1 MAQSNSNESNV
12 RGIPSFWQ
20 NHTVDPPIPW
30 EEWSD
35 LFQLAII
42 AKENIDIENLLNPS
56 ERYHPLPPTLE
67 NPPENESDAQKTS
80 RIERNIREQ
89 KRFDDEEMAS
99 IKSETKKFNGMRLE
113 EEDKK
118 LRSILYLALGYE
130 GKKIFGQKF
139 TRVKILQISFK
150 EFWENLSVAF
160 VRKTNITFERHKLL
174 NRKQR
179 DRESLEQFWG
189 ALAEMAKR
197 CNIPTGE
204 DEWIRDIFINNMKN
218 SNIQRKLLTETL
230 PPLEALNVALID
242 EKGITNHIKMTSTF
256 KSNGYSSNKSFNH
269 FNVKREATLN
279 IERTNTCMKCGGNFT
294 KGHLAVCPAK
304 DTTCKTCKYRGHFTR
319 LCKSRRKN
327 VNIVDSQIVY
337 NTDHNY
343 PSEQPDVHIDHAN
356 RECCG
361 VINAWSESGQ
371 SDNDDYSVLNV
382 TTIYDDQGKEL
393 KKLLNIGLGNENQ
406 VILNIQVDSA
416 SPVSFLK
423 QNVLHEL
430 KLRDPYAK
438 IYPVD
443 KATKEL
449 YCGFTNNAINITGE
463 VIVPIFSIGWSHKE
477 CHFFLTQGHE
487 RNILGNNNLP
497 KVGIEISQK
506 QFTTLTNKRTCK
518 SINSVTSLHRDN
530 EIEMI
535 SKTFKQLFLRI
546 GKIKNQTKITH
557 FHEPLKP
564 IQLKGRRV
572 PLHLLDSVKSELYR
586 FKSEGHIKKLENCDE
601 DRFISPIVITCKK
614 DKSIKLALDSKFI
627 NKLIYKNKYQMP
639 NIHELV
645 DNVAAQISENS
656 AGEVSFTNLDL
667 KNAYSQLSLDNFTS
681 SQCNFSLVGGD
692 ITGTYQFLTGFYGLG
707 DMPNEF
713 QRVMDSTLGNIP
725 FTNCYLDDILVASKG
740 SFNDHKKIVYKILST
755 LDSYIFAV
763 KWSKC
768 KFFQKEIEWLGFK
781 ISKTGIAPLFDKT
794 KAIKDIPIP
803 KNLKELRSFFGSTN
817 QYIKFVPNLAS
828 LGSPLRPL
836 LNKKS
841 IFLWN
846 EDHSKAFDKIKSEMN
861 TENTHFDV
869 KKST

>member
-1 MAQSNSNESNV
+1 MNGFE
-12 RGIPSFWQ
+12 IFFF
-20 NHTVDPPIPW
+20 NH
-30 EEWSD
+30 
-35 LFQLAII
+35 
-42 AKENIDIENLLNPS
+42 
-56 ERYHPLPPTLE
+56 
-67 NPPENESDAQKTS
+67 
-80 RIERNIREQ
+80 
-89 KRFDDEEMAS
+89 
-99 IKSETKKFNGMRLE
+99 
-113 EEDKK
+113 
-118 LRSILYLALGYE
+118 
-130 GKKIFGQKF
+130 
-139 TRVKILQISFK
+139 
-150 EFWENLSVAF
+150 
-160 VRKTNITFERHKLL
+160 
-174 NRKQR
+174 
-179 DRESLEQFWG
+179 
-189 ALAEMAKR
+189 
-197 CNIPTGE
+197 
-204 DEWIRDIFINNMKN
+204 MKN
-218 SNIQRKLLTETL
+218 SDIQRKLLTESL
-230 PPLEALNVALID
+230 PPLKALNVALID

-269 FNVKREATLN
+269 FNVKRDPTLN

-304 DTTCKTCKYRGHFTR
+304 DTTCTTCKYRGHFTK

-327 VNIVDSQIVY
+327 VNIVDSQIVN

-343 PSEQPDVHIDHAN
+343 SSDQPDVHIDHAN

-382 TTIYDDQGKEL
+382 TTIYDDHGKEL
-393 KKLLNIGLGNENQ
+393 EKLLNIGL
-406 VILNIQVDSA
+406 A
-416 SPVSFLK
+416 SPASFLK

-430 KLRDPYAK
+430 KLRDPFVK

-449 YCGFTNNAINITGE
+449 YCGFTNNAIKITGK
-463 VIVPIFSIGWSHKE
+463 VIVPIFSNGWSHKE

-487 RNILGNNNLP
+487 RNILGNDNLP
-497 KVGIEISQK
+497 KVGIEVSQK
-506 QFTTLTNKRTCK
+506 QYTTLTNKRTCK
-518 SINSVTSLHRDN
+518 SINSVTSFDIDN

-586 FKSEGHIKKLENCDE
+586 LKSEGHIKKLENCDY
-601 DRFISPIVITCKK
+601 ITCKK

-627 NKLIYKNKYQMP
+627 NKQIYKNKYQMP

-645 DNVAAQISENS
+645 DNVAAQISNNS
-656 AGEVSFTNLDL
+656 AGEVWFTNLDL
-667 KNAYSQLSLDNFTS
+667 KNAYSQLSLDNFAS

-692 ITGTYQFLTGFYGLG
+692 ITSTYQFLTGFYGLG

-713 QRVMDSTLGNIP
+713 QRVMDSTLGKIP

-740 SFNDHKKIVYKILST
+740 SFNDHKKKIVYKILST
-755 LDSYIFAV
+755 LDSYNFAV

-768 KFFQKEIEWLGFK
+768 KFFQKKIEWLGFK
-781 ISKTGIAPLFDKT
+781 ISKSGIAPLFDKT

-846 EDHSKAFDKIKSEMN
+846 EDHSKAFDKIKSEIVN
-861 TENTHFDV
+861 LTENTHFDV
-869 KKST
+869 KKPTRVKTDASHNGLGASLKQLHENVWKTVSFASRFLNPHESKYSTKELELLGVVWAVEHYKNYLYGSEFEIITDHKALLSALSPNHGNKT